1 MSQQPHAQQITPRSY
16 VPQDTLYVWALVNP
30 AQPVLTGA
38 VGLSQLVPN
47 CATFSYAA
55 DWWEFALS
63 EDLPLQAGQM
73 FSAGH
78 KDSAPG
84 AIDDARPDRW
94 GERIILYIDRP
105 ARLSILEMLL
115 FAGDDRFGALGI
127 STSAEHYIPRR
138 IGPYPQLRDLEA
150 MVRAVEDV
158 QSQAPVTPEIQRLV
172 QPGVTLGG
180 ARPKALLQ
188 TDNGP
193 CVIKFS
199 ELDDPVDTPLVEHAT
214 MTLAAL
220 AGIRVATTG
229 VLPIPSRLGR
239 GPQRHALTIQR
250 FDRVQLDT
258 LSLRVHCISA
268 KTALAAAG
276 LADKNSYGALATVLQ
291 RKAHPDRQK
300 ALREELF
307 RRMVFNILMD
317 NTDDHERNHCLR
329 LGFDGYYDLAPAFD
343 VVPTLQ
349 KMGYQA
355 MVVGRHG
362 TQSTVDNALTELS
375 EFGITRARAIAL
387 IQEVA
392 QAVEQ
397 WPRHFLQHGVCAA
410 DMEQLAASI
419 DRDALRQ
426 QRLAF
431 C

>member
-1 MSQQPHAQQITPRSY
+1 MNPPDNAQQVTPRSY
-16 VPQDTLYVWALVNP
+16 VPQDTLYVWTLVNP

-47 CATFSYAA
+47 CATFTYAA
-55 DWWEFALS
+55 DWWQFALS
-63 EDLPLQAGQM
+63 EDLPLLPGHL
-73 FSAGH
+73 FSANH

-94 GERIILYIDRP
+94 GERIIRHIDRP

-127 STSAEHYIPRR
+127 STSADHYIPRR

-150 MVRAVEDV
+150 MVRAVQDV

-188 TDNGP
+188 TDSGP

-199 ELDDPVDTPLVEHAT
+199 ELDDAVDTPLIEHAT
-214 MTLAAL
+214 MTLAAR
-220 AGIRVATTG
+220 AGIQVATTG
-229 VLPIPSRLGR
+229 VLPIPSPLGR
-239 GPQRHALTIQR
+239 GPQRHALTIER
-250 FDRVQLDT
+250 FDRVRLGT
-258 LSLRVHCISA
+258 LNLRVHCISA

-276 LADKNSYGALATVLQ
+276 LAESYGALATVLLRQ
-291 RKAHPDRQK
+291 AHPDRQK
-300 ALREELF
+300 AQREELF
-307 RRMVFNILMD
+307 RRMVFNILTD

-329 LGFDGYYDLAPAFD
+329 LGFDGYYALSPAYD

-349 KMGYQA
+349 NLGYQA
-355 MVVGRHG
+355 LSVGVRG
-362 TQSTVDNALTELS
+362 AESTLENALSELN
-375 EFGITRARAIAL
+375 EFGIKKPRAQVLVA
-387 IQEVA
+387 EVA
-392 QAVEQ
+392 RTVDQ
-397 WPRHFLQHGVCAA
+397 WPQHFARHGVCRS
-410 DMEQLAASI
+410 DMDQLRASI
-419 DRDALRQ
+419 DRDALKL
-426 QRLAF
+426 QRKAY